1 MPSLVSLPLEVHSSY
16 VKATPVNFQQH
27 VDAIAL
33 SFPFQSYCLM
43 LTGRERLAGAPF
55 RLEVLPLQHGHRIA
69 RLQPVGDAA
78 RSAIQGERARFS
90 VLLVDTE
97 GNSLAPSAVAG
108 NYSLR
113 CLVGDEISDAK
124 CSAQVK
130 PDLFRTTHLCRLA
143 FCLAISL
150 TYHLTHYFVQISLTL
165 FLIRSL
171 TISLALS
178 LALSETI

>member
-1 MPSLVSLPLEVHSSY
+1 
-16 VKATPVNFQQH
+16 
-27 VDAIAL
+27 
-33 SFPFQSYCLM
+33 M

-113 CLVGDEISDAK
+113 CLVGDEIHDAK

-130 PDLFRTTHLCRLA
+130 PDLFRTNHLSRLA
-143 FCLAISL
+143 ICHAISL
-150 TYHLTHYFVQISLTL
+150 TYHLTHHFVQISLTL

-171 TISLALS
+171 IISLALS
-178 LALSETI
+178 LALS